1 MLIQKL
7 SEQSEPMKLTRFVEP
22 LKHKIQA
29 IYDELFGFITMFYT
43 YILYSKKLNAFYKGE
58 TKNILDRLYRHNSG
72 YEKSTKLG
80 TPWILLWQDV
90 KSTKSEAKQLTNNV
104 IVSIDNTIITDLDIN
119 KEINFLKFINKDQ
132 AANNPELLKKEI
144 VNSLIDRKI
153 KDIETNYFKIEV
165 SEKEI
170 EINLYNYLER
180 IKINN
185 EIINSFYNQN
195 EIEKDYL
202 KNIIKIDMKWS
213 KLVRQLYES
222 RLNVN
227 LTEVNK
233 ELEKKQNNSVDDEK
247 LNTKLIIIEQN
258 KLLNKFSATHLEKSK
273 KKYLIKFL

>member
-1 MLIQKL
+1 M
-7 SEQSEPMKLTRFVEP
+7 
-22 LKHKIQA
+22 
-29 IYDELFGFITMFYT
+29 
-43 YILYSKKLNAFYKGE
+43 SKKIFLLIFFVCFL
-58 TKNILDRLYRHNSG
+58 TNS
-72 YEKSTKLG
+72 K
-80 TPWILLWQDV
+80 
-90 KSTKSEAKQLTNNV
+90 AKQLTNNV
-104 IVSIDNTIITDLDIN
+104 VVSIDNSIITDLDIN

-132 AANNPELLKKEI
+132 AASNPELLKKEI

-180 IKINN
+180 IKISN
-185 EIINSFYNQN
+185 ENLNSFYNLN

-213 KLVRQLYES
+213 KLVRQMYES

-233 ELEKKQNNSVDDEK
+233 ELEKEQNNSVDDEK
-247 LNTKLIIIEQN
+247 LKQQLIITEQN
-258 KLLNKFSATHLEKSK
+258 KLLNKYSATYLEKSK
-273 KKYLIKFL
+273 KKFLIKFL

>member
-1 MLIQKL
+1 M
-7 SEQSEPMKLTRFVEP
+7 
-22 LKHKIQA
+22 
-29 IYDELFGFITMFYT
+29 
-43 YILYSKKLNAFYKGE
+43 
-58 TKNILDRLYRHNSG
+58 
-72 YEKSTKLG
+72 
-80 TPWILLWQDV
+80 
-90 KSTKSEAKQLTNNV
+90 
-104 IVSIDNTIITDLDIN
+104 
-119 KEINFLKFINKDQ
+119 
-132 AANNPELLKKEI
+132 
-144 VNSLIDRKI
+144 
-153 KDIETNYFKIEV
+153 
-165 SEKEI
+165 EKEI
-170 EINLYNYLER
+170 EINLYSYLER

-233 ELEKKQNNSVDDEK
+233 ELEKEQNNSVDDEK
-247 LNTKLIIIEQN
+247 LKRQLIITEQN

>member
-1 MLIQKL
+1 
-7 SEQSEPMKLTRFVEP
+7 VE
-22 LKHKIQA
+22 KH
-29 IYDELFGFITMFYT
+29 
-43 YILYSKKLNAFYKGE
+43 YSKKMSKKKIFLLLFFLFFV
-58 TKNILDRLYRHNSG
+58 TNS
-72 YEKSTKLG
+72 K
-80 TPWILLWQDV
+80 
-90 KSTKSEAKQLTNNV
+90 AKQLTSNV
-104 IVSIDNTIITDLDIN
+104 IVSIDNLIITDLDIN
-119 KEINFLKFINKDQ
+119 KEINFLKFINKNQ
-132 AANNPELLKKEI
+132 SFNSPEILKKETI
-144 VNSLIDRKI
+144 NILIDRKV
-153 KDIETNYFKIEV
+153 KDIETIYFKIEV

-180 IKINN
+180 MKMNN
-185 EIINSFYNQN
+185 ENLNSFYNQN

-233 ELEKKQNNSVDDEK
+233 ELEKEQSNSVDDEK
-247 LNTKLIIIEQN
+247 LKRQLIITEQN

>member
-1 MLIQKL
+1 M
-7 SEQSEPMKLTRFVEP
+7 
-22 LKHKIQA
+22 
-29 IYDELFGFITMFYT
+29 
-43 YILYSKKLNAFYKGE
+43 SKKIF
-58 TKNILDRLYRHNSG
+58 
-72 YEKSTKLG
+72 
-80 TPWILLWQDV
+80 LLIFFV
-90 KSTKSEAKQLTNNV
+90 FFLTNSEAKQLTNNV

-132 AANNPELLKKEI
+132 AANNPELFKKEI

-180 IKINN
+180 IKITN

-233 ELEKKQNNSVDDEK
+233 ELEKEQNNSVDDEK
-247 LNTKLIIIEQN
+247 LKRQLIITEQN

>member
-1 MLIQKL
+1 M
-7 SEQSEPMKLTRFVEP
+7 
-22 LKHKIQA
+22 
-29 IYDELFGFITMFYT
+29 
-43 YILYSKKLNAFYKGE
+43 SKKIFLLIFFVCFL
-58 TKNILDRLYRHNSG
+58 TNS
-72 YEKSTKLG
+72 K
-80 TPWILLWQDV
+80 
-90 KSTKSEAKQLTNNV
+90 AKQLTNNV
-104 IVSIDNTIITDLDIN
+104 VVSIDNSIITDLDIN

-185 EIINSFYNQN
+185 EILNSFYNQN

-213 KLVRQLYES
+213 KLVRQMYES

-233 ELEKKQNNSVDDEK
+233 ELEKEQNNSVDDEK
-247 LNTKLIIIEQN
+247 LKRQLIITEQN
-258 KLLNKFSATHLEKSK
+258 KLLNKYSATHLEKSK

>member
-1 MLIQKL
+1 M
-7 SEQSEPMKLTRFVEP
+7 
-22 LKHKIQA
+22 
-29 IYDELFGFITMFYT
+29 
-43 YILYSKKLNAFYKGE
+43 SKKIF
-58 TKNILDRLYRHNSG
+58 
-72 YEKSTKLG
+72 
-80 TPWILLWQDV
+80 LLIFFV
-90 KSTKSEAKQLTNNV
+90 FFLTNSEAKQLTNNV

-119 KEINFLKFINKDQ
+119 KEIVFLKFINKDQ

-144 VNSLIDRKI
+144 VNTLIDRKI

-185 EIINSFYNQN
+185 EVINSFYRQN

-233 ELEKKQNNSVDDEK
+233 ELEKEQNNSVDDEK
-247 LNTKLIIIEQN
+247 LKRQLIITEQN

>member
-1 MLIQKL
+1 M
-7 SEQSEPMKLTRFVEP
+7 
-22 LKHKIQA
+22 
-29 IYDELFGFITMFYT
+29 
-43 YILYSKKLNAFYKGE
+43 SKKIFLLIFFVFYL
-58 TKNILDRLYRHNSG
+58 TS
-72 YEKSTKLG
+72 
-80 TPWILLWQDV
+80 
-90 KSTKSEAKQLTNNV
+90 SEAKQLTNNV
-104 IVSIDNTIITDLDIN
+104 IVSIDNSIITDVDIN
-119 KEINFLKFINKDQ
+119 KEINFLKFINKEQ

-144 VNSLIDRKI
+144 INILIDRKI

-180 IKINN
+180 MKVNN
-185 EIINSFYNQN
+185 EILNSFYNQN

-233 ELEKKQNNSVDDEK
+233 ELEKEQNNSVDDEK
-247 LNTKLIIIEQN
+247 LKRQLIITEQN

>member
-1 MLIQKL
+1 M
-7 SEQSEPMKLTRFVEP
+7 
-22 LKHKIQA
+22 
-29 IYDELFGFITMFYT
+29 
-43 YILYSKKLNAFYKGE
+43 SKKIF
-58 TKNILDRLYRHNSG
+58 
-72 YEKSTKLG
+72 
-80 TPWILLWQDV
+80 LLIFFV
-90 KSTKSEAKQLTNNV
+90 CFLTNSEAKQLNSNV
-104 IVSIDNTIITDLDIN
+104 VVSIDNSIITDLDIN
-119 KEINFLKFINKDQ
+119 KEFNFLKFINKDQ

-185 EIINSFYNQN
+185 EILNSFYNQN

-213 KLVRQLYES
+213 KLVRQMYES

-233 ELEKKQNNSVDDEK
+233 ELEKEQNNSVDDEK
-247 LNTKLIIIEQN
+247 LKRQLIITEQN
-258 KLLNKFSATHLEKSK
+258 KLLNKYSATHLEKSK